1 MSDGPHKSLPLQRR
15 WQDLAERAANRAFSD
30 AEVSEA
36 MVVAIRKEF
45 GGLPIE
51 KLRDAIRAGDQTA
64 LFSDTVEADLDA
76 LRGVCPGH
84 AGWNAL
90 IDCSIDEIRR
100 GGSSVEA
107 MDAGCQAAIDLKLM
121 AASRQIEEHY
131 QRKQGSRSAFSMR
144 ERLSASRN
152 AVDTASIA
160 TELCSAT
167 SRSPSNA
174 RIRKQGGLDDG
185 VSL

>member
-36 MVVAIRKEF
+36 MLVAIRKEF

-51 KLRDAIRAGDQTA
+51 RLQDAMRGGDQVA
-64 LFSDTVEADLDA
+64 LFSDAIEADLDA
-76 LRGVCPGH
+76 LRVVCPGN

-90 IDCSIDEIRR
+90 IDCSIEEIRR
-100 GGSSVEA
+100 GGSGAEA
-107 MDAGCQAAIDLKLM
+107 MNAGCQAAIDLKLM

-131 QRKQGSRSAFSMR
+131 LRKQGSRSAFSMR
-144 ERLSASRN
+144 ERLSASRS
-152 AVDTASIA
+152 AVDSAGIAAQIFSTA
-160 TELCSAT
+160 
-167 SRSPSNA
+167 SRSPSNS
-174 RIRKQGGLDDG
+174 RIRKQDGLDDG

>member
-1 MSDGPHKSLPLQRR
+1 MSDGPHKSLPMQRR

-30 AEVSEA
+30 AEVAEA
-36 MVVAIRKEF
+36 MLVAIRKEF

-51 KLRDAIRAGDQTA
+51 KLRDAMRGGDQAA
-64 LFSDTVEADLDA
+64 LFSDAVETDLDA
-76 LRGVCPGH
+76 LRVACPGH

-90 IDCSIDEIRR
+90 IDCSIDEVRR
-100 GGSSVEA
+100 GGSGADA
-107 MDAGCQAAIDLKLM
+107 MSAGCQAAIDLKLM
-121 AASRQIEEHY
+121 SASRQLEEHY
-131 QRKQGSRSAFSMR
+131 LRKQGNRSAFWMR
-144 ERLSASRN
+144 ERLSASRKE
-152 AVDTASIA
+152 VDTASVA
-160 TELCSAT
+160 TEICSTA